1 MTSNKNAKLTPT
13 KVPVRLASGR
23 TIQAVRYKKN
33 LIPRPTNSTPPA
45 GPAVVPVPIVK
56 TPVFYANT
64 MGGFTR
70 KYVLDEED
78 ADDACA
84 KTHFETLESRDAWG
98 HTVSV
103 EVEWRPL
110 QLEFDGWTLV
120 NGVEVVYTA
129 GEPPV
134 ELRRTNGGGV
144 ELTYRP
150 YSIPQ
155 GASYVDEVDSD
166 GDAELEPGEYRI
178 TSPVNLSS

>member
-1 MTSNKNAKLTPT
+1 MTRNKNSKLTPV
-13 KVPVRLASGR
+13 KVKVTLASGR
-23 TIQAVRYKKN
+23 TIQAVRHKN
-33 LIPRPTNSTPPA
+33 LAVPRPSARTPPA
-45 GPAVVPVPIVK
+45 GPVGVPAPVTK

-64 MGGFTR
+64 MGSFSR

-78 ADDACA
+78 ADDVCA
-84 KTHFETLESRDAWG
+84 ETHFETLESRDAWG

-110 QLEFDGWTLV
+110 QLEFDGCTLV
-120 NGVEVVYTA
+120 NGVEVAYTA

-155 GASYVDEVDSD
+155 GASYADEVDSD
-166 GDAELEPGEYRI
+166 GDAELAPGEYRI